1 MLYFTGF
8 NEPDCCLI
16 ISKTD
21 QSVVSVNFFVTPNDE
36 SSLLWSGPRAGI
48 EGSKEFFG
56 LQNTYDLKNLDHCIE
71 ELAKLKNHSIYI
83 DFQADH
89 SSLSQINY
97 NKLSTFILI
106 YIYVY
111 MVIFK

>member
-21 QSVVSVNFFVTPNDE
+21 QSVINVNFFVTSNDE

-48 EGSKEFFG
+48 EGSKEIFG
-56 LQNTYDLKNLDHCIE
+56 LKNTYDVKDLDQSIE
-71 ELAKLKNHSIYI
+71 ELVKLKNHSIYI
-83 DFQADH
+83 DYQADH

-97 NKLSTFILI
+97 NKLSTSIHI
-106 YIYVY
+106 YID
-111 MVIFK
+111 I